1 MRYRSTSPKKVPTQ
15 KAPYNKKNMVAPYK
29 MKTTVALLIGAFA
42 ESGVKT
48 DTKMPLLVQYE
59 PTAPLAEIK
68 TQIIVVQGDKYQVE
82 IPEGCDVYYALQRW
96 YPSLYEALMEEGCT
110 NGETLSSCYPELP
123 IYEETMTEDDNEDAW
138 AHYDYLEWL
147 YD

>member
-15 KAPYNKKNMVAPYK
+15 KAPYNKKNMAAPYK

-48 DTKMPLLVQYE
+48 DAKMPLLVQYE

-82 IPEGCDVYYALQRW
+82 IPEGCDIYYALQRW
-96 YPSLYEALMEEGCT
+96 YPSLYEALMEEGC
-110 NGETLSSCYPELP
+110 PELP
-123 IYEETMTEDDNEDAW
+123 IYEETMTENDIEDAW